1 MNIGGREANMS
12 ELEENNK
19 KVERYIQET
28 EYYPYFSLKKI
39 NDGDFDKD
47 FDNSVFMDKDIVE
60 IFNIIGN
67 LNGIR
72 QQILEYL
79 YDTLE
84 QDGEFLKKE
93 YNKNMDYLNKK
104 KELLLKLK
112 GSEQM
117 KDEQLATL
125 DDTILYIWKN
135 AKHLNLKDI
144 NRMIQELKEV
154 LEKDENKEGKK
165 LIQDFLYKI
174 RHIPLFL
181 VIDDDGYLQD
191 VYEEID
197 KIRDFYQKE
206 INKKK

>member
-1 MNIGGREANMS
+1 M
-12 ELEENNK
+12 EENNK

-112 GSEQM
+112 GSE
-117 KDEQLATL
+117 
-125 DDTILYIWKN
+125 
-135 AKHLNLKDI
+135 
-144 NRMIQELKEV
+144 
-154 LEKDENKEGKK
+154 
-165 LIQDFLYKI
+165 
-174 RHIPLFL
+174 
-181 VIDDDGYLQD
+181 
-191 VYEEID
+191 
-197 KIRDFYQKE
+197 
-206 INKKK
+206 

>member
-1 MNIGGREANMS
+1 M
-12 ELEENNK
+12 
-19 KVERYIQET
+19 
-28 EYYPYFSLKKI
+28 
-39 NDGDFDKD
+39 
-47 FDNSVFMDKDIVE
+47 
-60 IFNIIGN
+60 
-67 LNGIR
+67 
-72 QQILEYL
+72 
-79 YDTLE
+79 
-84 QDGEFLKKE
+84 KKE

-112 GSEQM
+112 GGEQM

-154 LEKDENKEGKK
+154 LEKDENKEVKK

-181 VIDDDGYLQD
+181 VKDDDYYLQD